1 MTFIKRLLGI
11 TPKEQMPADLE
22 DAKSRQEVAA
32 YAAGLSQEAGGALM
46 EIFSKIDRAT
56 QRRQINGDFWW
67 LDMPH
72 SRSRA
77 EVDAV
82 CEIRPVS
89 QYLNRH
95 GLIISAYSFSL
106 DIQGAQDAPEGS
118 YGAMLKKNHAAFQEQ
133 QEHEQRIAEEIKN
146 GM

>member
-11 TPKEQMPADLE
+11 TPKEQTPADLE
-22 DAKSRQEVAA
+22 DAKTRQEVAS

-56 QRRQINGDFWW
+56 QHRQVDRDYWW
-67 LDMPH
+67 LDVSH

-77 EVDAV
+77 QVEAV

-95 GLIISAYSFSL
+95 GLTISAYSSHFN
-106 DIQGAQDAPEGS
+106 IRGANDAPEGT
-118 YGAMLKKNHAAFQEQ
+118 YGGMLKKNHDAFQEQ
-133 QEHEQRIAEEIKN
+133 DEHQWRIAEEIKN